1 VNRRTAEGPS
11 DRFTAHGLRFTK
23 KTSLL
28 LAVIVL
34 SNALGNILL
43 GRGMREVG
51 DISSYS
57 PVDLFTS
64 GVAAMANPW
73 VLSGVALLIVFFTAH
88 ALVLSWADLSYV
100 LLVTAIGYVLVAVL
114 SYAFLGEQISAQRW
128 IGTLVITAGVMLV
141 GSTPVSTRVSAREG
155 DE

>member
-1 VNRRTAEGPS
+1 VSASSRLTGKTAV
-11 DRFTAHGLRFTK
+11 
-23 KTSLL
+23 LL
-28 LAVIVL
+28 TVVVLA
-34 SNALGNILL
+34 NALGNILL

-73 VLSGVALLIVFFTAH
+73 VLSGVALLIVFFVAH

-100 LLVTAIGYVLVAVL
+100 LLVTAIGYVLVAAL
-114 SYAFLGEQISAQRW
+114 SYLFLDEQISTQRW
-128 IGTLVITAGVMLV
+128 LGTLVITAGVALV
-141 GSTPVSTRVSAREG
+141 GSTPVSTREG
-155 DE
+155 RA

>member
-1 VNRRTAEGPS
+1 VSS
-11 DRFTAHGLRFTK
+11 DHRLTN
-23 KTSLL
+23 KTSVA

-73 VLSGVALLIVFFTAH
+73 VLGGVALLIVFFVTH

-100 LLVTAIGYVLVAVL
+100 LLVTAIGYVLVALL
-114 SYAFLGEQISAQRW
+114 SYLLLGEQISAQRW
-128 IGTLVITAGVMLV
+128 LGTLVITAGVMLV
-141 GSTPVSTRVSAREG
+141 GSTPVSTRVPMRGEDA
-155 DE
+155 

>member
-1 VNRRTAEGPS
+1 MSS
-11 DRFTAHGLRFTK
+11 DHRLTN
-23 KTSLL
+23 KTSVA

-73 VLSGVALLIVFFTAH
+73 VLGGVALLIVFFVTH

-100 LLVTAIGYVLVAVL
+100 LLVTAIGYVLVALL
-114 SYAFLGEQISAQRW
+114 SYLLLGEQISAQRW
-128 IGTLVITAGVMLV
+128 LGTLVITAGVMLV
-141 GSTPVSTRVSAREG
+141 GSTPVSTRVPMRGEDA
-155 DE
+155 

>member
-1 VNRRTAEGPS
+1 MSASSRLTSKTAV
-11 DRFTAHGLRFTK
+11 
-23 KTSLL
+23 LL
-28 LAVIVL
+28 TVVVLA
-34 SNALGNILL
+34 NALGNTLL

-73 VLSGVALLIVFFTAH
+73 VLSGVALLIVFFVAH

-100 LLVTAIGYVLVAVL
+100 LLVTAIGYVLVAAL
-114 SYAFLGEQISAQRW
+114 SYLFLDEQISTQRW
-128 IGTLVITAGVMLV
+128 LGTLVITAGVALV
-141 GSTPVSTRVSAREG
+141 GSTPVSTREG
-155 DE
+155 RA